1 MVLIRL
7 GRADVASLLHVA
19 ATAPHLCTWGL
30 ARCSLE
36 AEGTPAH
43 SSQNDGALYDYAYV
57 EMLRMMLAMRIACVT
72 RVGLL
77 ALLSTLQLN
86 DNLQIEIE
94 IDASVNP
101 LGALGVYMISAS
113 LPTITKLGHP
123 HDHAPH
129 DDMMRPPDDITK
141 LGHPHDH
148 GPHDD
153 MMRPHVVNYALFE

>member
-1 MVLIRL
+1 MM
-7 GRADVASLLHVA
+7 
-19 ATAPHLCTWGL
+19 
-30 ARCSLE
+30 
-36 AEGTPAH
+36 AH
-43 SSQNDGALYDYAYV
+43 YFTITR
-57 EMLRMMLAMRIACVT
+57 MLKCCPCECVT
-72 RVGLL
+72 RVGLV
-77 ALLSTLQLN
+77 ALLSALQLN

-123 HDHAPH
+123 HDH
-129 DDMMRPPDDITK
+129 
-141 LGHPHDH
+141 